1 MNTPQKIVSSL
12 VVLALLA
19 LFLSVAC
26 STDAPSIERMTLL
39 IRMIDSQDLW
49 FREEMK
55 RFEEEHGVELNIVSY
70 DKISAVESILL
81 LEKNAGI
88 KRIGLVKTQ
97 KRMVVPLASSGLIMP
112 LSEIVSKEQLEQDLS
127 EYLGIALEIGKYTA
141 PGETEGSYHYLPRK
155 LETNTLLFL
164 RSKVREAVGN
174 WRSFRQEINE
184 LFRAHNG
191 FGLPRDYELE
201 GEPAQW
207 DWYDLGVVSYYWA
220 RTPYDGVLRA
230 RTAHRGRIY
239 AGTMTDIATKI
250 FQAGGDSRALL
261 FKGDKIEAVYDA
273 FEWEAFFR
281 SNGLYNPRM
290 WEERY
295 TGEDIWSAMAKGEVF
310 LAFMHQL
317 DAFFVHG
324 TDVMRG
330 YLDDS
335 GDMATAIM
343 PKGVSLE
350 LDANGRPVR
359 EGTHA
364 SNLSGWWWGIPT
376 TSPDPKLSYELA
388 RYITSPEFHAAE
400 VSAFGMM
407 PILKELT
414 ENLNRYIPEQW
425 MLDVFK
431 TADEQLEAGV
441 QEIPAVGSW
450 PSIERQWLT
459 AWDQVV
465 VKGDYGADNT
475 VDREHIKKVLVPYAE
490 GIRLLAGE

>member
-1 MNTPQKIVSSL
+1 MKQFISIRLLTTRIWTRL
-12 VVLALLA
+12 RYLAVIPLLA
-19 LFLSVAC
+19 L
-26 STDAPSIERMTLL
+26 
-39 IRMIDSQDLW
+39 
-49 FREEMK
+49 
-55 RFEEEHGVELNIVSY
+55 GVL
-70 DKISAVESILL
+70 SIL
-81 LEKNAGI
+81 ATG
-88 KRIGLVKTQ
+88 GGGGGGGGGAPPSPSGF
-97 KRMVVPLASSGLIMP
+97 VPDAVFIAD
-112 LSEIVSKEQLEQDLS
+112 KETNGVDELFV
-127 EYLGIALEIGKYTA
+127 TN
-141 PGETEGSYHYLPRK
+141 PGTDIRK
-155 LETNTLLFL
+155 LSAPLILG
-164 RSKVREAVGN
+164 GN
-174 WRSFRQEINE
+174 VDAFQLSPDGTRVAYLADQEINE
-184 LFRAHNG
+184 VFRAQNG
-191 FGLPRDYELE
+191 VGLPVDYELE
-201 GEPAQW
+201 DEPGQW
-207 DWYDLGVVSYYWA
+207 DWYDLAVVSYYWA
-220 RTPYDGVLRA
+220 NTPYDGVLRS

-239 AGTMTDIATKI
+239 AGTMTEIATKI
-250 FQAGGDSRALL
+250 FQAGGDSGTLL
-261 FKGDKIEAVYDA
+261 FQKDKIEAVYDA

-281 SNGLYNPRM
+281 RNGLYNPRM

-431 TADEQLEAGV
+431 TAD
-441 QEIPAVGSW
+441 
-450 PSIERQWLT
+450 
-459 AWDQVV
+459 
-465 VKGDYGADNT
+465 
-475 VDREHIKKVLVPYAE
+475 
-490 GIRLLAGE
+490 